1 MRTIRVPW
9 TPLTPRTLLKEGELV
24 LDEAA
29 SHYVARVHRL
39 SAGDR
44 VVLFDPE
51 ARLEA
56 DATIASIERRVAC
69 VVSAVRAASAVP
81 TAALTL
87 VQALGK
93 GDKPERV
100 VRDATALAATRI
112 VFVESAR
119 SVVRASAWSDDK
131 RRRFRAIAVE
141 AARQSGRGDVPVI
154 EGPMSLAEAA
164 TLVKDSMR
172 LCLAPGR
179 GPSLR
184 AALAGRETDSIA
196 LFVGPEGGFDD
207 GELSALA
214 EAGLAF
220 VVLGELVLR
229 TEVAAAA
236 ALAAVIALRG

>member
-1 MRTIRVPW
+1 
-9 TPLTPRTLLKEGELV
+9 
-24 LDEAA
+24 
-29 SHYVARVHRL
+29 
-39 SAGDR
+39 
-44 VVLFDPE
+44 
-51 ARLEA
+51 
-56 DATIASIERRVAC
+56 
-69 VVSAVRAASAVP
+69 
-81 TAALTL
+81 

-131 RRRFRAIAVE
+131 RRRFHAIAVE

-154 EGPMSLAEAA
+154 EGPVPLAEAVSQVNDA
-164 TLVKDSMR
+164 IR
-172 LCLAPGR
+172 LCLAPGLGR
-179 GPSLR
+179 SLR
-184 AALAGRETDSIA
+184 DALQGREADSIA

-207 GELSALA
+207 GEISSLA
-214 EAGLAF
+214 DAGIGF

-236 ALAAVIALRG
+236 ALAAVVALRG